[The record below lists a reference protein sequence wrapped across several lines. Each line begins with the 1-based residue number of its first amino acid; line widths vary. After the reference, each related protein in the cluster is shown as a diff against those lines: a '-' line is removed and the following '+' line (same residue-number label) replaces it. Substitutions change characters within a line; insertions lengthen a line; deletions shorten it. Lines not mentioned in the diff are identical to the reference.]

1 MARQAEVGAAALHS
15 KGWLKSHQWLLL
27 RRMCQLSILGLFLLG
42 PIAGI
47 WLIKGNLAAS
57 MILDTV
63 PLSDPYL
70 MLQVFLT
77 GHTPEL
83 AGLLGATIVLT
94 FYLLVSGRVFCSW
107 VCPVNIVTDIASD
120 LQHRLGIKAR
130 SHYSRQARY
139 WLLGMTLILAFT
151 TGSLLWELVNPVSI
165 VFRGLV
171 FGLGLGWGVIAA
183 IFLFELLLSHRGWC
197 GHLCPVGAFYGL
209 IGRVSLLRVIAAK
222 REQCN
227 DCMDCFDVCPEPQVI
242 RPALK
247 GEEDQRS
254 PVIKSGMCTNCGRC
268 IDICS
273 KDVFRFGVGIDKKTP
288 H

>member
-1 MARQAEVGAAALHS
+1 VARQAEIGAAALQS
-15 KGWLKSHQWLLL
+15 KGWFKSHQWLLL
-27 RRMCQLSILGLFLLG
+27 RRTCQLSILGLFLLG
-42 PIAGI
+42 PLAGI
-47 WLIKGNLAAS
+47 WLIKGNLASS

-70 MLQVFLT
+70 MLQVVLT
-77 GHTPEL
+77 GHVPET
-83 AGLLGATIVLT
+83 AALLGAAIVLI
-94 FYLLVSGRVFCSW
+94 FYILIGGRVYCSW
-107 VCPVNIVTDIASD
+107 VCPVNIVTDTAGW

-130 SHYSRQARY
+130 VHYSRRTRY

-151 TGSLLWELVNPVSI
+151 TGSLVWELVNPVSI
-165 VFRGLV
+165 IFRGLV
-171 FGLGLGWGVIAA
+171 FGFGLGWGVIVA
-183 IFLFELLLSHRGWC
+183 IFLFDLLVSHRGWC

-209 IGRVSLLRVIAAK
+209 IGQVGLSRVVAVK

-247 GEEDQRS
+247 GEKEQRS

-273 KDVFRFGVGIDKKTP
+273 KDVFRFGLRK
-288 H
+288 

>member
-1 MARQAEVGAAALHS
+1 MARQAEIGTAALQS

-27 RRMCQLSILGLFLLG
+27 RRTCQLSILGLFMLG
-42 PIAGI
+42 PLAGI
-47 WLIKGNLAAS
+47 WLIKGNLASS

-70 MLQVFLT
+70 MLQVVLT
-77 GHTPEL
+77 GHAPET
-83 AGLLGATIVLT
+83 AALLGAAIVLI
-94 FYLLVSGRVFCSW
+94 FYVLLSGRVYCSW
-107 VCPVNIVTDIASD
+107 VCPVNIVTDTASW

-130 SHYSRQARY
+130 VHYSRRTRY
-139 WLLGMTLILAFT
+139 WLLGMTLILAFI
-151 TGSLLWELVNPVSI
+151 TGSLVWELVNPVSI
-165 VFRGLV
+165 IFRGLV
-171 FGLGLGWGVIAA
+171 FGLGLGWGVIVA
-183 IFLFELLLSHRGWC
+183 IFLFDLLVSHRGWC

-209 IGRVSLLRVIAAK
+209 IGQVSLTRVVAAK

-247 GEEDQRS
+247 GKKGQRS

-268 IDICS
+268 IDVCS
-273 KDVFRFGVGIDKKTP
+273 KDVFCFGVRK
-288 H
+288 